1 MDMKDRGHRAAQL
14 LQDPLLIEALDLV
27 EHELTQIWK
36 GANTTL
42 ETREQAWH
50 TLRGHHRFKD
60 ILQLALETGKYD
72 QILEDKYN
80 V

>member
-42 ETREQAWH
+42 EQREQAWY
-50 TLRGHHRFKD
+50 TLRGHQRFKD

-72 QILEDKYN
+72 QILEEKYN

>member
-1 MDMKDRGHRAAQL
+1 MDMQDRGHRAAQL
-14 LQDPLLIEALDLV
+14 LQDPLLLEALDLV

-42 ETREQAWH
+42 EQREQAWY
-50 TLRGHHRFKD
+50 TLRGHQRFKD

-72 QILEDKYN
+72 QILEEKYN